1 MSVKSISIFCFVLCL
16 MSCTRQ
22 PKYAY
27 AIQATSNSIE
37 DSTLERLKQR
47 LQTITGTGEVR
58 VTKENDTDISINFK
72 SSAIDSIVRDIITTK
87 GNLSFY
93 ETKKYIDI
101 YQVTD
106 TLHKM
111 ISSDTV
117 YLENAF
123 LPSVYSSDIG
133 TVDVRDTIIFNK
145 LLNTSEINHILHKEK
160 LRIKFAWGTRNPG
173 TSLVPLYAL
182 DIGVKRQPAMY
193 GNIISQVKAGRN
205 QIGRPSI
212 LISMEGL
219 QAEKWERLTRRA
231 AEANTAIA
239 IVIDGTV
246 VMAPVVSQAIQGG
259 KAEISGNLK
268 EREVFALAVIL
279 ESGPIQQLEIV
290 QFDKQ
295 VL

>member
-1 MSVKSISIFCFVLCL
+1 MLCL

-27 AIQATSNSIE
+27 EIQVTSNSIE
-37 DSTLERLKQR
+37 DSTIERLKQR
-47 LQTITGTGEVR
+47 LQTITGTGEVHIA
-58 VTKENDTDISINFK
+58 KENDTDISINFK

-93 ETKKYIDI
+93 ETKNYMNI
-101 YQVTD
+101 YQVTEE
-106 TLHKM
+106 LLKM
-111 ISSDTV
+111 VSSDTV
-117 YLENAF
+117 YIENTF
-123 LPSVYSSDIG
+123 SPSIYSSDIG
-133 TVDVRDTIIFNK
+133 IADVRDTIILNK
-145 LLNTSEINHILHKEK
+145 LLNTSEINHILNKEK

-173 TSLVPLYAL
+173 TSLVSLYAL
-182 DIGVKRQPAMY
+182 DIGAKRQPAMY
-193 GNIISQVKAGRN
+193 GNIISQVKAGRT
-205 QIGRPSI
+205 QTGRPSI

-231 AEANTAIA
+231 AEEDFAIA

-246 VMAPVVSQAIQGG
+246 VMAPVVSQAIKGG
-259 KAEISGNLK
+259 KAEISGDLK